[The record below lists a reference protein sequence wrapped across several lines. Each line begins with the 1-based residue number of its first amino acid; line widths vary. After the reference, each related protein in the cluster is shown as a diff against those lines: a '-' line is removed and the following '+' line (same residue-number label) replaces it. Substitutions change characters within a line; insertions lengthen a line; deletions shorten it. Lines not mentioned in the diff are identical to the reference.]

1 MLGELT
7 LIYLFKSGTDYI
19 KIHFEAPV
27 DMNNKDI
34 TSVNKIVTNDLDVN
48 NQIDMKNKKIV
59 NLADGT
65 VNNDAV
71 NKAQL
76 ISMQASLVSQITT
89 LNNKLNVINN

>member
-1 MLGELT
+1 MKG
-7 LIYLFKSGTDYI
+7 
-19 KIHFEAPV
+19 
-27 DMNNKDI
+27 KDI

-48 NQIDMKNKKIV
+48 NQIDMKNKKIA

-76 ISMQASLVSQITT
+76 ISMQASLLSQITT
-89 LNNKLNVINN
+89 LNNKLIQSLQIMVIIIVHQHYHTTTRHMYIFLSQIPV